1 VHVGPVQNTNMV
13 DMAEQAEARYR
24 KELNKVTY
32 YVDEI
37 KENLGTGVKED
48 LNRGSWNYYEKFP
61 LGRSFI
67 TSPTNL
73 SFMTRQ
79 NLER

>member
-1 VHVGPVQNTNMV
+1 MHVGQVQNTNMV
-13 DMAEQAEARYR
+13 DMAEQRYR

-48 LNRGSWNYYEKFP
+48 LNRGSWNQYEKFP

-67 TSPTNL
+67 TPPTNL

>member
-1 VHVGPVQNTNMV
+1 MHVGQVQNTNMV
-13 DMAEQAEARYR
+13 DTAEQAETRYR

-61 LGRSFI
+61 LDYFLLLKYCNIRYVLFI
-67 TSPTNL
+67 L
-73 SFMTRQ
+73 
-79 NLER
+79 